1 MNITYINKKTPK
13 ISIVIPCYNQSH
25 YLMDAVES
33 ILCQTF
39 KDFEVIIVNDGSTDS
54 TQDLA
59 QTILQDNPNF
69 QIQLISQENSGL
81 SAARNTGISVA
92 RGKYILPLDA
102 DDAIAPAMLEKCAK
116 ILDQNKSISIIYT
129 DRQDFGEIEQT
140 VLAGEF
146 TIHLIKYFNQISY
159 CSMYRK
165 NVWEDIGGYRT
176 NMELSGEDWDFWVAA
191 ASRGYMGHYI
201 QKPLFYYRRRSNGL
215 FQEVIKNYEKI
226 FAQIIINNQEV
237 YKQEEINDAKEVLL
251 NENHVLYINLVAR
264 LIYQIKEMEESKFW
278 KIREIWH
285 KLTKLL

>member
-1 MNITYINKKTPK
+1 
-13 ISIVIPCYNQSH
+13 
-25 YLMDAVES
+25 MDAVES

-81 SAARNTGISVA
+81 SATRNTGISVA

-102 DDAIAPAMLEKCAK
+102 DDAIAPTMLEECCE
-116 ILDQNKSISIIYT
+116 ILDKHPSISIVYT
-129 DRQDFGEIEQT
+129 ARKDFGEVEQI
-140 VLAGEF
+140 VCAGKFE
-146 TIHLIKYFNQISY
+146 LEYIKYFNQISY

-165 NVWEDIGGYRT
+165 QVWMDVAGYRI
-176 NMELSGEDWDFWVAA
+176 NMKVSEDWDFWVAA

-251 NENHVLYINLVAR
+251 NQNHVLYLNLVAR
-264 LIYQIKEMEESKFW
+264 LICQIKEMEESKFW
-278 KIREIWH
+278 KIREVWH

>member
-1 MNITYINKKTPK
+1 MNITYINNKSPK

-33 ILCQTF
+33 ILCQTSR
-39 KDFEVIIVNDGSTDS
+39 DFEVIIVNDGSTDS

-81 SAARNTGISVA
+81 SAARNTGISMA

-102 DDAIAPAMLEKCAK
+102 DDAIAPTMLEECSE
-116 ILDQNKSISIIYT
+116 ILDKYPSISIVYT
-129 DRQDFGEIEQT
+129 TRKDFGDVEQI
-140 VLAGEF
+140 VYAGKFE
-146 TIHLIKYFNQISY
+146 LEYIKYFNQISY

-165 NVWEDIGGYRT
+165 QVWQDVAGYRI
-176 NMELSGEDWDFWVAA
+176 NMKVSEDWDFWVAA
-191 ASRGYMGHYI
+191 ASRAYIGHYI

-215 FQEVIKNYEKI
+215 FQEVIKSYEKI

-251 NENHVLYINLVAR
+251 NENHVLYLNLVAR
-264 LIYQIKEMEESKFW
+264 LVYQIKEMEESKFW

>member
-81 SAARNTGISVA
+81 SATRNTGISVA

-102 DDAIAPAMLEKCAK
+102 DDAIAPTMLEECCE
-116 ILDQNKSISIIYT
+116 ILDKHPSISIVYT
-129 DRQDFGEIEQT
+129 ARKDFGEVEQI
-140 VLAGEF
+140 VCAGKFE
-146 TIHLIKYFNQISY
+146 LEYIKYFNQISY

-165 NVWEDIGGYRT
+165 QVWMDVAGYRI
-176 NMELSGEDWDFWVAA
+176 NMKVSEDWDFWVAA

-251 NENHVLYINLVAR
+251 NQNHVLYLNLVAR
-264 LIYQIKEMEESKFW
+264 LICQIKEMEESKFW
-278 KIREIWH
+278 KIREVWH